1 MALTVNTLGSAT
13 YINTN
18 SSTTKNFTPVVRAD
32 VFTRGL
38 EITYSTSS
46 TIPTSAA
53 KVGAVPSNHV
63 TDPGVF
69 TIGTAPEGTLSNPT
83 NDSNG

>member
-1 MALTVNTLGSAT
+1 MSTANTLASAT
-13 YINTN
+13 FINIT

-32 VFTRGL
+32 IVYRGIENTL
-38 EITYSTSS
+38 A
-46 TIPTSAA
+46 TSATA
-53 KVGAVPSNHV
+53 ASIAAANGRTPSSHV

-83 NDSNG
+83 NDSNS